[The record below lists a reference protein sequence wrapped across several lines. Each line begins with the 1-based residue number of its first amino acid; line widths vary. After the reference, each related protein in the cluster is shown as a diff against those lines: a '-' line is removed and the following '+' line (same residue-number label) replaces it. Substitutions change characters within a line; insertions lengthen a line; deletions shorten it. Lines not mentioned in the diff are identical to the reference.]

1 MNDPVGRSLSVK
13 LLRTVFAIYFMITL
27 LVTALHVIIEYQK
40 TKDDILRELAE
51 VAHAFSQSLEVALW
65 QINPEQQRSIA
76 TGILN
81 LSIVTGLEISQTD
94 GQISRMGEAEFSPN
108 SETVFFHPF
117 SINHDFNGKKT
128 HLADVRFYSD
138 QSVVISRVKTGFIMI
153 LLNAVIK
160 CLALWFL
167 FLWAFRRLLNR
178 PLSDFVSQMLKIN
191 INNIGNQRIH
201 LGIGEDNELRR
212 MEGSFNTMLDT
223 IEEGRANLVALQAG
237 TQKYLEETV
246 EERTQ
251 SLEVEVAFRKRMGED
266 LRNSQNL
273 LLAILES
280 TRDAVLAVHG
290 DGGISHYNNRFLE
303 LWKIPKEAMK
313 PPCRDKILLEM
324 VCDQLQDPQQFLS
337 KIRELYDSVEE
348 SLDVLHFKDG
358 RVFERFSLP
367 LSHDD
372 GNNGR
377 VWCFSDVTER
387 KRFEESLSQAKREA
401 EGANQA
407 KSEFLSVMSHE
418 IRTPMNAIL
427 GMGELLKETQLT
439 ETQGLYVKLLNH
451 SGEALLSLINDILD
465 LSKIESGQLRLEKVT
480 FDLWQMVHGVMDVFQ
495 FTAMDMGVM
504 LRHHIGADV
513 VQWVEGDPIRIRQ
526 ILMNLVSNAIKF
538 ASKGEVF
545 VHVTH
550 GPNPMISMA
559 VQDNGPGI
567 PLEKQEEVFKPFTQA
582 DSSTTR
588 KHGGTGLGL
597 TICRRLADLM
607 GGQIDLESVP
617 GQGCTFT
624 VMIPLPAVEIR
635 RDTQGTGDADHAED
649 ILGGQ
654 QGALVKQGYEILL
667 VEDTPENRIVVESFL
682 RSVTKR
688 LVQAENGAEA
698 VKIFRKDRFDLVLM
712 DIEMPVMD
720 GYQAIQEIRAWE
732 LEGDRHPT
740 PIIALTAHALS
751 EESKKIQSAGF
762 DFHLTKPIRKQK
774 LLDTIRHVTHE
785 NR

>member
-1 MNDPVGRSLSVK
+1 MNAPVGRSLSVK

-27 LVTALHVIIEYQK
+27 LVTALHVIIEYQE
-40 TKDDILRELAE
+40 TKADILRELAE

-76 TGILN
+76 AGVLN

-94 GQISRMGEAEFSPN
+94 GQISSMGELGFSPN
-108 SETVFFHPF
+108 SETVFFHQF

-138 QSVVISRVKTGFIMI
+138 QSVVINRVKTGFIMI

-160 CLALWFL
+160 CMALWFL

-178 PLSDFVSQMLKIN
+178 PLSDFMSQMLKIN

-201 LGIGEDNELRR
+201 LGILEDNELRR
-212 MEGSFNTMLDT
+212 METSFNTMLDT
-223 IEEGRANLVALQAG
+223 IEEGRASLVALQG
-237 TQKYLEETV
+237 GVQKYLEETV

-251 SLEVEVAFRKRMGED
+251 SLEVEVAFRKRMGEE

-280 TRDAVLAVHG
+280 TRDAILAVDGH
-290 DGGISHYNNRFLE
+290 GGISHYNSRFLD
-303 LWKIPKEAMK
+303 LWKIPKGVMQ
-313 PPCRDKILLEM
+313 PPFQDRILLDIVYE
-324 VCDQLQDPQQFLS
+324 QLQDPKQFLS
-337 KIRELYDSVEE
+337 RVQELYGSVEE

-367 LSHDD
+367 LRHDD
-372 GNNGR
+372 GKNGR

-401 EGANQA
+401 ELANQA

-427 GMGELLKETQLT
+427 GMGELLKETELT
-439 ETQGLYVKLLNH
+439 ETQGVYVKLLNH

-465 LSKIESGQLRLEKVT
+465 LSKIESGQLRLEKIT

-495 FTAMDMGVM
+495 FTAMDMGVT
-504 LRHHIGADV
+504 LRHHISEDV
-513 VQWVEGDPIRIRQ
+513 AQWVEGDPIRIRQ
-526 ILMNLVSNAIKF
+526 ILINLVSNAVKF
-538 ASKGEVF
+538 AIKGEVF
-545 VHVTH
+545 LHITN
-550 GPNPMISMA
+550 GPNPVISMA

-607 GGQIDLESVP
+607 GGEIFLESVP

-624 VMIPLPAVEIR
+624 VMIPLPAVAIHLG
-635 RDTQGTGDADHAED
+635 TQGDDGSEHVED
-649 ILGGQ
+649 IPGGQ
-654 QGALVKQGYEILL
+654 KGALVKQGYEILL

-688 LVQAENGAEA
+688 LVLAENGAEA
-698 VKIFRKDRFDLVLM
+698 VKIFRKDQFDLVLM

-720 GYQAIQEIRAWE
+720 GYQAIREIRAWE
-732 LEGDRHPT
+732 LEENKNLT

-774 LLDTIRHVTHE
+774 LLDTIHHVTHG